1 MSKKPKAIVGLECD
15 GWGIHLVIDGEIKKY
30 SWNHNDEDMGTD
42 GIRELLKDLG
52 FEVDFE
58 EWY

>member
-1 MSKKPKAIVGLECD
+1 MAISNKKKAIVGLEAD
-15 GWGIHLVIDGEIKKY
+15 GWGIMIGDKTY
-30 SWNHNDEDMGTD
+30 RWNHNDDDMGTD

-52 FEVDFE
+52 FEVKFE